1 MVIGSIFMIVQF
13 VKLHGSVRNSANQI
27 PDMMPNEGA
36 APNRH
41 LRLGI
46 SLGVFGFHES
56 GRGGR

>member
-1 MVIGSIFMIVQF
+1 MVIGNIFMIVQF

-41 LRLGI
+41 LRRRSNAGVDALI
-46 SLGVFGFHES
+46 SRPVI
-56 GRGGR
+56 